1 LWANQ
6 EIRINMTKNMTRKG
20 LAFGAGLALV
30 ASGLAGVPAQ
40 AAGLTGYIDLTP
52 SSGPADAFAILA
64 GGSFSLTSQPATT
77 VGSGGVTKFLVAD
90 DGATVEPTIGGLKDD
105 GVAIEYPN
113 KYQLLTATS
122 KISVVAGAV
131 TLETATAHGL
141 VAGMRVEFAADVLRK
156 SAVAANTV
164 SIVST
169 DVIYTVATAP
179 TTTTLTLTEAADV
192 VTLGSIAGDL
202 VTTAGGVAT
211 FNLTSGASNPFIAGD
226 VIRFAGAVNNT
237 AGVIFLADKDYTVA
251 TSNAG
256 DLVVNGAEINSA
268 GDTAVQVSRVV
279 TAQSLA
285 EGLVSADT
293 QIRLVRSERAADN
306 SYVVSSGISDGSAMS
321 LLLTDSNTTTSKTV
335 AVTAWI
341 DAFPNDA
348 ISSTEYQS
356 DAKVISFVTR
366 ADVTLN
372 TSLTPPKV
380 GDTALT
386 AVITSS
392 PKLNALEDG
401 TAELVRT
408 VFTRQ
413 DSSSQKM
420 NDTAPVQNTT
430 TGAWTDTVLLNLT
443 DTSETWSPTAFTA
456 AGTSAW
462 ADLLEAASIGGA
474 VNAVAGGTLASDVVT
489 LTFGAVHKL
498 RVGDTVIL
506 AKATGTA
513 DTQVTAGTYKITAV
527 PSTLTIQFATATTE
541 TTDKTLADT
550 YSVRVNTGGTGVG
563 LTDLVFPGDYSAV
576 GLLQY
581 TNTTWKTTSG
591 AASAAGTLAAV
602 ATQTSLSTTAS
613 ASVQGTTET
622 GTGAT
627 AFIKTGTASVD
638 VMVTV
643 LDEDNVAVAGG
654 RTVVG
659 SISNRTG
666 QVKVNNAQ
674 SSTAQTLSTDANG
687 QVKFTVSSGTAK
699 AGEKVTITTVAEG
712 VAGSSSDL
720 TIEWADAALT
730 MADLNTS
737 ATEIANAEARVV
749 AAGTSYVVAVQVAD
763 QFNTGVADADYRL
776 KVSGS
781 GVVAGFVSLV
791 GGKANVTITDA
802 GVSTSFDSVITLQKK
817 NTTTGLFA
825 DTTTVKTITTAT
837 STKAGLLVGAAGSS
851 LYGNTV
857 VTSVAVA
864 KVALVERDT
873 RVAAVATPA
882 YVNKAVLNG
891 KALNSS
897 NSTALPGAVVTV
909 SGPTSILFSNGA
921 VDARGSVTVVADSG
935 GLFEVNLYSVSAQSD
950 SVITVTFAGVSKTI
964 KVSFTGA
971 GVGEGTS
978 LVVTMPAAVK
988 PASTFQVKAK
998 LADVYGNGVNTVA
1011 GSIKVTYTGAGIVF
1025 GTLPTETDANGE
1037 LMFSVLLGS
1046 NDTGSVNVT
1055 VSYDQNADLDFVD
1068 AKDLNTSGTTA
1079 ITATGLVAGSSDTIV
1094 NVGTF
1099 SGKLVVYALNAA
1111 GSEVSYKIAGKWV
1124 TQVVTSDL
1132 LMRYDRVVGA
1142 TGKTIKVDIYVDGV
1156 LKLAKSV
1163 VTK

>member
-1 LWANQ
+1 
-6 EIRINMTKNMTRKG
+6 MTKNMTRKG

-40 AAGLTGYIDLTP
+40 AAGLTGYIDLSP

-105 GVAIEYPN
+105 SVVIEYPN

-122 KISVVAGAV
+122 KISIVAGAV

-156 SAVAANTV
+156 GTGADTP

-179 TTTTLTLTEAADV
+179 TTTTLTLTEASNTVA
-192 VTLGSIAGDL
+192 LASIAGTL
-202 VTTAGGVAT
+202 ATTAGVAT
-211 FNLTSGASNPFIAGD
+211 FDLTASTTNPFIAGD
-226 VIRFAGAVNNT
+226 VIRFAADVKNT
-237 AGVIFLADKDYTVA
+237 AGIIFLANTDYTVA
-251 TSNAG
+251 ASTAA
-256 DLVVNGAEINSA
+256 DLLVNGGIINSSVA
-268 GDTAVQVSRVV
+268 TNVLASSVA

-285 EGLVSADT
+285 EGLVSANT

-341 DAFPNDA
+341 DAFSNDA

-372 TSLTPPKV
+372 TSLTPPKA
-380 GDTALT
+380 GDTSLQ

-401 TAELVRT
+401 TSQLVRT

-413 DSSSQKM
+413 DSSSRKM
-420 NDTAPVQNTT
+420 NDTAPVQNAT

-456 AGTSAW
+456 AATSAW
-462 ADLLEAASIGGA
+462 ADLVEAASIAGA
-474 VNAVAGGTLASDVVT
+474 VNAIAGGTLASDVVT
-489 LTFGAVHKL
+489 LAFTGVHKL

-506 AKATGTA
+506 AKAAGTA

-527 PSTLTIQFATATTE
+527 PSTLTIQFATATTK

-581 TNTTWKTTSG
+581 TNVTWKTTSG
-591 AASAAGTLAAV
+591 AASAAGTLSAV

-643 LDEDNVAVAGG
+643 LDKDNAAVAGG

-720 TIEWADAALT
+720 TIEWADSALT
-730 MADLNTS
+730 MVDLNTS
-737 ATEIANAEARVV
+737 AAEIDRAEKRVI
-749 AAGTSYVVAVQVAD
+749 AAGTSYVVAIQVAD

-781 GVVAGFVSLV
+781 GVTEGFVSLV
-791 GGKANVTITDA
+791 GGKANVTITDVA
-802 GVSTSFDSVITLQKK
+802 ISTSFDSVITLQKK
-817 NTTTGLFA
+817 NSTSGSFA
-825 DTTTVKTITTAT
+825 DTTTVKTITTST
-837 STKAGLLVGAAGSS
+837 SSKAGLLVGAAASS
-851 LYGNTV
+851 LYGSAV
-857 VTSVAVA
+857 VTKVAVA

-873 RVAAVATPA
+873 RVAAVAAPV

-891 KALNSS
+891 KAINTST
-897 NSTALPGAVVTV
+897 STALPGAVVTV

-921 VDARGSVTVVADSG
+921 VDARGSVTIVADAN

-950 SVITVTFAGVSKTI
+950 SVITFTFAGVSKTI
-964 KVSFTGA
+964 KVTFTGI

-978 LVVTMPAAVK
+978 LVITMPAAVK

-998 LADVYGNGVNTVA
+998 LADVFGNGVVTA
-1011 GSIKVTYTGAGIVF
+1011 DGSIKVTYTGAGIVF
-1025 GTLPTETDANGE
+1025 GTLPTKTDANGE

-1055 VSYDQNADLDFVD
+1055 VSYDQNADGDYVD
-1068 AKDLNTSGTTA
+1068 VKDLVRAGTTA
-1079 ITATGLVAGSSDTIV
+1079 ITASGVVAASSDTKV

-1132 LMRYDRVVGA
+1132 LQRYDRVVGA